1 MEREELL
8 TLLAKEL
15 PRFLREHPEA
25 RYELMGLLAEVFAR
39 RDEFQE
45 ILSAIREVAQR
56 QEEHSRILEAQ
67 GRILNEHTETLREHT
82 KTLEEFGRTLQEHT
96 RILNEHTETLREHT
110 KTLEEFGRTLQEHT
124 RILNEHTETLREH
137 TKTLEEFGRTLQEHS
152 RTLEEFGRIL
162 QEHSRILD
170 EHTQT
175 LREHSRVLQEHSQAI
190 ERHGRVLE
198 RLVEQQQRLTEEVMR
213 VGRTLSALGA
223 RWGYLAEDA
232 FRQGMEAIV
241 ADWLGMTVT
250 KWRYWDEAGI
260 VFGRPAWVEVDVV
273 IHDDRHILVQISSSA
288 TRGEVAAFYRIGQ
301 LYEQVHQ
308 VKPRLLLVTVF
319 LDERAKELAQQL
331 GVEVRT
337 A

>member
-1 MEREELL
+1 
-8 TLLAKEL
+8 
-15 PRFLREHPEA
+15 
-25 RYELMGLLAEVFAR
+25 
-39 RDEFQE
+39 
-45 ILSAIREVAQR
+45 
-56 QEEHSRILEAQ
+56 LEAQ

-82 KTLEEFGRTLQEHT
+82 KTLEEFGRTLQEHS
-96 RILNEHTETLREHT
+96 RILN
-110 KTLEEFGRTLQEHT
+110 
-124 RILNEHTETLREH
+124 
-137 TKTLEEFGRTLQEHS
+137 
-152 RTLEEFGRIL
+152 
-162 QEHSRILD
+162 

>member
-96 RILNEHTETLREHT
+96 R
-110 KTLEEFGRTLQEHT
+110 
-124 RILNEHTETLREH
+124 
-137 TKTLEEFGRTLQEHS
+137 
-152 RTLEEFGRIL
+152 TLEEFGRIL

-198 RLVEQQQRLTEEVMR
+198 SLVEQQQRLTEEVMR

>member
-67 GRILNEHTETLREHT
+67 G
-82 KTLEEFGRTLQEHT
+82 

-260 VFGRPAWVEVDVV
+260 VFGRPAWIEVDVV

-301 LYEQVHQ
+301 LYEQVHH

-319 LDERAKELAQQL
+319 LDDRAKELAQQL
-331 GVEVRT
+331 GIEVRT
-337 A
+337 G

>member
-25 RYELMGLLAEVFAR
+25 RYELMGLMAEVFAR

-67 GRILNEHTETLREHT
+67 GRTLQEHSRILQAHTETLREHSRILNEHT
-82 KTLEEFGRTLQEHT
+82 QTLREHSRTLEEFGRTLQEHS

-124 RILNEHTETLREH
+124 RILNEH
-137 TKTLEEFGRTLQEHS
+137 S
-152 RTLEEFGRIL
+152 
-162 QEHSRILD
+162 
-170 EHTQT
+170 QT
-175 LREHSRVLQEHSQAI
+175 I

-198 RLVEQQQRLTEEVMR
+198 RLVEQQQRLTEEVAR

-319 LDERAKELAQQL
+319 LDDWARELAQQL

>member
-82 KTLEEFGRTLQEHT
+82 KTLEEFGRTLQEH
-96 RILNEHTETLREHT
+96 
-110 KTLEEFGRTLQEHT
+110 
-124 RILNEHTETLREH
+124 
-137 TKTLEEFGRTLQEHS
+137 S

-198 RLVEQQQRLTEEVMR
+198 RLVEQQQRLTEEIAR

>member
-8 TLLAKEL
+8 SFLAKEL

-39 RDEFQE
+39 RNEFQE

-82 KTLEEFGRTLQEHT
+82 KTLEKFGRTLQEHSC
-96 RILNEHTETLREHT
+96 ILNEHTETLREHT
-110 KTLEEFGRTLQEHT
+110 KTLE
-124 RILNEHTETLREH
+124 
-137 TKTLEEFGRTLQEHS
+137 KFGRTLQEHS

-223 RWGYLAEDA
+223 RRGYLAEDA

-250 KWRYWDEAGI
+250 KCRYWDEAGI

>member
-39 RDEFQE
+39 RNEFQE

-82 KTLEEFGRTLQEHT
+82 KTLEEFGRTLQEHS

-124 RILNEHTETLREH
+124 
-137 TKTLEEFGRTLQEHS
+137 

>member
-1 MEREELL
+1 
-8 TLLAKEL
+8 
-15 PRFLREHPEA
+15 
-25 RYELMGLLAEVFAR
+25 
-39 RDEFQE
+39 
-45 ILSAIREVAQR
+45 
-56 QEEHSRILEAQ
+56 
-67 GRILNEHTETLREHT
+67 
-82 KTLEEFGRTLQEHT
+82 FGRTLQEHT

-301 LYEQVHQ
+301 LYEQVHH

-319 LDERAKELAQQL
+319 LDDRAKELAQQL

>member
-67 GRILNEHTETLREHT
+67 G
-82 KTLEEFGRTLQEHT
+82 
-96 RILNEHTETLREHT
+96 
-110 KTLEEFGRTLQEHT
+110 

-260 VFGRPAWVEVDVV
+260 VFGRPAWVELDVV

-301 LYEQVHQ
+301 LYEQVHH

>member
-45 ILSAIREVAQR
+45 ILSAIREVAQC

-82 KTLEEFGRTLQEHT
+82 KTLEEFGRTLQEHS
-96 RILNEHTETLREHT
+96 
-110 KTLEEFGRTLQEHT
+110 

>member
-8 TLLAKEL
+8 SFLAKEL

-82 KTLEEFGRTLQEHT
+82 KTLEEFGRTLQEHS
-96 RILNEHTETLREHT
+96 RILN
-110 KTLEEFGRTLQEHT
+110 
-124 RILNEHTETLREH
+124 
-137 TKTLEEFGRTLQEHS
+137 
-152 RTLEEFGRIL
+152 
-162 QEHSRILD
+162 

-273 IHDDRHILVQISSSA
+273 IHDDRHIPVQISSSA

>member
-67 GRILNEHTETLREHT
+67 G
-82 KTLEEFGRTLQEHT
+82 
-96 RILNEHTETLREHT
+96 
-110 KTLEEFGRTLQEHT
+110 

-288 TRGEVAAFYRIGQ
+288 TRGEVAALYRIGQ
-301 LYEQVHQ
+301 LYEQVHH
-308 VKPRLLLVTVF
+308 VKPRLLLVTVV

>member
-8 TLLAKEL
+8 SFLAKEL

-67 GRILNEHTETLREHT
+67 G
-82 KTLEEFGRTLQEHT
+82 

-301 LYEQVHQ
+301 LYEQVHH

>member
-8 TLLAKEL
+8 SFLAKEL

-67 GRILNEHTETLREHT
+67 G
-82 KTLEEFGRTLQEHT
+82 
-96 RILNEHTETLREHT
+96 
-110 KTLEEFGRTLQEHT
+110 

>member
-67 GRILNEHTETLREHT
+67 G
-82 KTLEEFGRTLQEHT
+82 
-96 RILNEHTETLREHT
+96 
-110 KTLEEFGRTLQEHT
+110 

>member
-82 KTLEEFGRTLQEHT
+82 KTLEEFGRTLQEHS

-110 KTLEEFGRTLQEHT
+110 KTLEEFGRT
-124 RILNEHTETLREH
+124 
-137 TKTLEEFGRTLQEHS
+137 
-152 RTLEEFGRIL
+152 L

>member
-8 TLLAKEL
+8 SFLAKEL

-82 KTLEEFGRTLQEHT
+82 KTLEEFGRTLQEHS
-96 RILNEHTETLREHT
+96 RILNEHTQTLR
-110 KTLEEFGRTLQEHT
+110 
-124 RILNEHTETLREH
+124 
-137 TKTLEEFGRTLQEHS
+137 EHS

-301 LYEQVHQ
+301 LYEQVHH

>member
-8 TLLAKEL
+8 SFLAKEL

-45 ILSAIREVAQR
+45 ILAAIREVAQR
-56 QEEHSRILEAQ
+56 QEEHSRV
-67 GRILNEHTETLREHT
+67 
-82 KTLEEFGRTLQEHT
+82 LEEFGRTLQEHT
-96 RILNEHTETLREHT
+96 RILN
-110 KTLEEFGRTLQEHT
+110 
-124 RILNEHTETLREH
+124 
-137 TKTLEEFGRTLQEHS
+137 
-152 RTLEEFGRIL
+152 
-162 QEHSRILD
+162 
-170 EHTQT
+170 
-175 LREHSRVLQEHSQAI
+175 EHSQAI

-198 RLVEQQQRLTEEVMR
+198 RLVEQQQRLTEEVAR

-331 GVEVRT
+331 GIEVRT

>member
-82 KTLEEFGRTLQEHT
+82 KTLEEFGRTLQEHS
-96 RILNEHTETLREHT
+96 
-110 KTLEEFGRTLQEHT
+110 

>member
-82 KTLEEFGRTLQEHT
+82 KTLEEFGRTLQEHS
-96 RILNEHTETLREHT
+96 
-110 KTLEEFGRTLQEHT
+110 

-152 RTLEEFGRIL
+152 RIL
-162 QEHSRILD
+162 N

>member
-8 TLLAKEL
+8 SFLAKEL

-82 KTLEEFGRTLQEHT
+82 KTLEEFGRT
-96 RILNEHTETLREHT
+96 I
-110 KTLEEFGRTLQEHT
+110 
-124 RILNEHTETLREH
+124 
-137 TKTLEEFGRTLQEHS
+137 QEHS

-301 LYEQVHQ
+301 LYEQVHH

-319 LDERAKELAQQL
+319 LDDRAKELAQQL

>member
-8 TLLAKEL
+8 SFLAKEL

-67 GRILNEHTETLREHT
+67 G
-82 KTLEEFGRTLQEHT
+82 
-96 RILNEHTETLREHT
+96 
-110 KTLEEFGRTLQEHT
+110 

-301 LYEQVHQ
+301 LYEQVHH

-319 LDERAKELAQQL
+319 LDDRAKELAQQL

>member
-8 TLLAKEL
+8 SFLAKEL

-82 KTLEEFGRTLQEHT
+82 KTLEEFGRTLQEHS
-96 RILNEHTETLREHT
+96 
-110 KTLEEFGRTLQEHT
+110 

>member
-8 TLLAKEL
+8 SFLAKEL

-82 KTLEEFGRTLQEHT
+82 KTL
-96 RILNEHTETLREHT
+96 
-110 KTLEEFGRTLQEHT
+110 K
-124 RILNEHTETLREH
+124 
-137 TKTLEEFGRTLQEHS
+137 EFGRTLQEHS
-152 RTLEEFGRIL
+152 RTLEEFGHIL

>member
-25 RYELMGLLAEVFAR
+25 RYELMGLMAEVFAR

-67 GRILNEHTETLREHT
+67 GRTLQEHSRILQAHTETLREHSRILNEHT
-82 KTLEEFGRTLQEHT
+82 QTLREHSRTLEEFGRTLQEHS

-124 RILNEHTETLREH
+124 RILNEH
-137 TKTLEEFGRTLQEHS
+137 S
-152 RTLEEFGRIL
+152 
-162 QEHSRILD
+162 
-170 EHTQT
+170 QT
-175 LREHSRVLQEHSQAI
+175 I

-198 RLVEQQQRLTEEVMR
+198 RLVEQQQRLTEEVAR
-213 VGRTLSALGA
+213 VVRTLSALGA

-319 LDERAKELAQQL
+319 LDDWARELAQQL

>member
-8 TLLAKEL
+8 SFLAKEL
-15 PRFLREHPEA
+15 PRFLQEHPEA

-45 ILSAIREVAQR
+45 ILAAIREVAQR
-56 QEEHSRILEAQ
+56 QEEHSRA
-67 GRILNEHTETLREHT
+67 
-82 KTLEEFGRTLQEHT
+82 LEEFGRTLQEHT

-124 RILNEHTETLREH
+124 RILNEH
-137 TKTLEEFGRTLQEHS
+137 
-152 RTLEEFGRIL
+152 
-162 QEHSRILD
+162 
-170 EHTQT
+170 
-175 LREHSRVLQEHSQAI
+175 SQAI

-198 RLVEQQQRLTEEVMR
+198 RLVEQQQRLTEEVTR
-213 VGRTLSALGA
+213 VGRTLSALGV

-232 FRQGMEAIV
+232 FRQGMGTIV

-301 LYEQVHQ
+301 LYEQVHH

-319 LDERAKELAQQL
+319 LDDRAKELAQQL

>member
-1 MEREELL
+1 
-8 TLLAKEL
+8 LAKEL

-82 KTLEEFGRTLQEHT
+82 KTLEEFGRTLQEHS
-96 RILNEHTETLREHT
+96 
-110 KTLEEFGRTLQEHT
+110 

>member
-8 TLLAKEL
+8 SFLAKEL

-82 KTLEEFGRTLQEHT
+82 KTLEEFGRTLQEH
-96 RILNEHTETLREHT
+96 
-110 KTLEEFGRTLQEHT
+110 
-124 RILNEHTETLREH
+124 
-137 TKTLEEFGRTLQEHS
+137 S

-198 RLVEQQQRLTEEVMR
+198 SLVEQQQRLTEEVMR

>member
-8 TLLAKEL
+8 SFLAKEL

-67 GRILNEHTETLREHT
+67 G
-82 KTLEEFGRTLQEHT
+82 

-232 FRQGMEAIV
+232 FRQCMEAIV

>member
-8 TLLAKEL
+8 SFLAKEL

-67 GRILNEHTETLREHT
+67 G
-82 KTLEEFGRTLQEHT
+82 

>member
-82 KTLEEFGRTLQEHT
+82 KTLEEFGRTLQEHS
-96 RILNEHTETLREHT
+96 
-110 KTLEEFGRTLQEHT
+110 

-152 RTLEEFGRIL
+152 RIL
-162 QEHSRILD
+162 N

-301 LYEQVHQ
+301 LYEQVHH

>member
-82 KTLEEFGRTLQEHT
+82 KTLEEFGRTLQEHS
-96 RILNEHTETLREHT
+96 
-110 KTLEEFGRTLQEHT
+110 

-301 LYEQVHQ
+301 LYEQVHH